1 VKVREL
7 LTTLD
12 EWAAADPEVALATVV
27 RTSGSTPR
35 PVGARMAVARD
46 GRMAGSV
53 SGGCLEGAVVVEAQ
67 ATLEGRALP
76 RVLHYGISDELGW
89 EVGLACGGT
98 VDVFLHTLRW
108 DGADPAL
115 TALRA
120 ALDEKRPVALVTV
133 LEGDHAGR
141 TALVDEQGGLA
152 GSLGAAALD
161 AAAATAAAGR
171 FESGQPGT
179 EEAAGVPVYV
189 EPHVPA
195 PLLAVVGAVHI
206 GIALVRLAKVLGYRV
221 VVIDP
226 RTAFLTEER
235 LGEADELIA
244 RWPDDA
250 LPGLRLGPRDA
261 AVCLSHDAKFDEP
274 TLDCL
279 LRSPVG
285 YIGAIGSRTT
295 HGKRVARLRESGF
308 TDADIARVHS
318 PVGLDLGARTPEEI
332 ALAILGEMVAVRRGR
347 AGGSL
352 AVKAPAAAA
361 GTP

>member
-1 VKVREL
+1 
-7 LTTLD
+7 
-12 EWAAADPEVALATVV
+12 
-27 RTSGSTPR
+27 
-35 PVGARMAVARD
+35 
-46 GRMAGSV
+46 
-53 SGGCLEGAVVVEAQ
+53 
-67 ATLEGRALP
+67 
-76 RVLHYGISDELGW
+76 VLHYGISDELGW

-98 VDVFLHTLRW
+98 VDIFLHTLRW

-115 TALRA
+115 AALRA

-161 AAAATAAAGR
+161 AAATTVAAGR
-171 FESGQPGT
+171 FESGQPGI

-250 LPGLRLGPRDA
+250 LPGLRLGRRDA

-279 LRSPVG
+279 LRGPVG

>member
-1 VKVREL
+1 MREL

-12 EWAAADPEVALATVV
+12 EWAATDPEVAVATVV

-53 SGGCLEGAVVVEAQ
+53 SGGCLEGAVVEEALS
-67 ATLEGRALP
+67 TLAGRALP

-98 VDVFLHTLRW
+98 VDVLLHTLRW
-108 DGADPAL
+108 DGSDPAL
-115 TALRA
+115 AALRDA
-120 ALDEKRPVALVTV
+120 IAEKRAVALVTV
-133 LEGDHAGR
+133 IEGEHAGS
-141 TALVDEQGGLA
+141 TALVDEEGPIA
-152 GSLGAAALD
+152 GSLGSSALD
-161 AAAATAAAGR
+161 AAGAAAAAPR
-171 FESGQPGT
+171 LETGQPGVDD
-179 EEAAGVPVYV
+179 ADGVAVYV
-189 EPHVPA
+189 EPHVPT
-195 PLLAVVGAVHI
+195 PLLAIVGAVHV
-206 GIALVRLAKVLGYRV
+206 GVALSSLARVLGYRV

-235 LGEADELIA
+235 VPDADERVA
-244 RWPDDA
+244 KWPQDA

-285 YIGAIGSRTT
+285 YIGAIGSRGTA
-295 HGKRVARLRESGF
+295 GRRVERLRQSGF
-308 TDADIARVHS
+308 SDADIARVHS

-332 ALAILGEMVAVRRGR
+332 ALAILAEIVATRRGR
-347 AGGSL
+347 RGGSL
-352 AVKAPAAAA
+352 VAVAPATAA
-361 GTP
+361 GAP

>member
-1 VKVREL
+1 MREL

-35 PVGARMAVARD
+35 PVGARMAVSRD

-53 SGGCLEGAVVVEAQ
+53 SGGCLEGAVVEEAQ
-67 ATLEGRALP
+67 ATLDGRARP

-89 EVGLACGGT
+89 EVGLSCGGS

-108 DGADPAL
+108 DAADPVQA
-115 TALRA
+115 ALRS
-120 ALDEKRPVALVTV
+120 ALAEERAVALVTV
-133 LEGDHAGR
+133 LDGEEAGR
-141 TALVDEQGGLA
+141 SAVVDEGAVLA
-152 GSLGAAALD
+152 GSLGSPGLDGAAVAAASARID
-161 AAAATAAAGR
+161 
-171 FESGQPGT
+171 SGLPGVDT
-179 EEAAGVPVYV
+179 VEGTSLYG

-206 GIALVRLAKVLGYRV
+206 GIAVSRLGRVVGYRV
-221 VVIDP
+221 VVVDP

-235 LGEADELIA
+235 LPDADRLVA
-244 RWPDDA
+244 KWPDEG
-250 LPGLRLGPRDA
+250 LPPLNLGPRDA
-261 AVCLSHDAKFDEP
+261 AVCLSHDPKFDEP

-295 HGKRVARLRESGF
+295 HGKRVARLREAGF
-308 TDADIARVHS
+308 GDADIARVHS

-332 ALAILGEMVAVRRGR
+332 ALAILAEVVAARRGR
-347 AGGSL
+347 GGGSL
-352 AVKAPAAAA
+352 AVAAPAAAA
-361 GTP
+361 GRP

>member
-1 VKVREL
+1 MREL

-12 EWAAADPEVALATVV
+12 EWAAADPEVAIATVV
-27 RTSGSTPR
+27 RTTGSTPR
-35 PVGARMAVARD
+35 PVGARMAVSRD

-53 SGGCLEGAVVVEAQ
+53 SGGCLEGAVVEEAL
-67 ATLEGRALP
+67 ATLEGRARP

-89 EVGLACGGT
+89 EVGLACGGS
-98 VDVFLHTLRW
+98 VDVLLHTLRW
-108 DGADPAL
+108 DAADPAQA
-115 TALRA
+115 ALRA
-120 ALDEKRPVALVTV
+120 ALEARRAAAVLTV
-133 LEGDHAGR
+133 LEGDHAGS
-141 TALVDEQGGLA
+141 TAVVGEEGGLA
-152 GSLGAAALD
+152 GSLGTAALD
-161 AAAATAAAGR
+161 AAAAGAAAGR
-171 FESGQPGT
+171 LDSGQPGV
-179 EEAAGVPVYV
+179 EEVDGVPVYV

-195 PLLAVVGAVHI
+195 PVLAVVGAVHI
-206 GIALVRLAKVLGYRV
+206 GIALVGLATALGYRV

-250 LPGLRLGPRDA
+250 LPGLGLGPRDA

-318 PVGLDLGARTPEEI
+318 PVGLDIGARTPEEI
-332 ALAILGEMVAVRRGR
+332 ALAILAEVVAVRRGR
-347 AGGSL
+347 RGGSL
-352 AVKAPAAAA
+352 AAVTPAAAA
-361 GTP
+361 GGR

>member
-1 VKVREL
+1 
-7 LTTLD
+7 
-12 EWAAADPEVALATVV
+12 
-27 RTSGSTPR
+27 
-35 PVGARMAVARD
+35 
-46 GRMAGSV
+46 
-53 SGGCLEGAVVVEAQ
+53 
-67 ATLEGRALP
+67 
-76 RVLHYGISDELGW
+76 
-89 EVGLACGGT
+89 VGLACGGT

-171 FESGQPGT
+171 FESGQPGI

-295 HGKRVARLRESGF
+295 HGKRVARLHESGF

>member
-1 VKVREL
+1 MREL

-12 EWAAADPEVALATVV
+12 EWAAADPEVAVATVV

-35 PVGARMAVARD
+35 PVGARMAIARD

-53 SGGCLEGAVVVEAQ
+53 SGGCLEGAVVEEALS
-67 ATLEGRALP
+67 TLEGRAAP

-98 VDVFLHTLRW
+98 VDVLLHTMRW
-108 DGADPAL
+108 DGSDPAL
-115 TALRA
+115 AALRD
-120 ALDEKRPVALVTV
+120 ALAEKRAAALVTV
-133 LEGDHAGR
+133 TDGEHAGR
-141 TALVDEQGGLA
+141 TALVDEDGSLA
-152 GSLGAAALD
+152 GSLGSAALD
-161 AAAATAAAGR
+161 AGAAAAAAGR
-171 FESGQPGT
+171 LDSGQPGV
-179 EEAAGVPVYV
+179 EEVDGVAVYV
-189 EPHVPA
+189 EPHVPR

-206 GIALVRLAKVLGYRV
+206 GIALSTLARVLGYRV
-221 VVIDP
+221 VIIDP
-226 RTAFLTEER
+226 RTAFLTAER
-235 LGEADELIA
+235 LPDADELVA

-250 LPGLRLGPRDA
+250 LPELRLGPRDA

-295 HGKRVARLRESGF
+295 HGKRVARLRDSGF

-318 PVGLDLGARTPEEI
+318 PVGLDLGSRTPEEI
-332 ALAILGEMVAVRRGR
+332 ALAIMAEIVAVRRGR
-347 AGGSL
+347 RGGLL
-352 AVKAPAAAA
+352 AAAAPATAA